1 MDGALSTSAL
11 SCSDDDES
19 AVLVVLSEAVEAEVD
34 VRLSGIL
41 PLRGGEAS
49 EMDFRK
55 SM

>member
-55 SM
+55 SI